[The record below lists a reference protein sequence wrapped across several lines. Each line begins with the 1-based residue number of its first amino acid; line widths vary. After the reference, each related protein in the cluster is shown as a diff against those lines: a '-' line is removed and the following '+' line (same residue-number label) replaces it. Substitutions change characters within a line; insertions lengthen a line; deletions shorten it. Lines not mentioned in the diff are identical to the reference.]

1 MKKLFLIGL
10 ISLLLL
16 FLKARFINEKIFTEK
31 IFSTSTTTTR
41 IQENVIKEKK
51 PLLVIISKNIL
62 IQGDT
67 LLIKIFNAEENTKIK
82 GEFNEKIFD
91 FAPFNNA
98 QELIGVVGIDINTKP
113 GNYYLKIYNDNKEI
127 FNEKITVNKGNF
139 YVTKFILNK
148 DLEDKGYTQS
158 NIVQNIEAK
167 DNALIYKAL
176 ATSTSNL
183 YFKQPFIYPLD
194 KIIKVGDFGTI
205 RKEGN
210 ISLRHLG
217 VDLEAPLNTPVY
229 AINDG
234 IVKFAQNLSTYGK
247 TIIIDHGFGI
257 YSLYLHLNDFKV
269 KENERVKRGEVIG
282 LSGNTGY
289 SLSPH
294 LHFSVKI
301 QGITVEPL
309 NFIEEFNKIITKEIN

>member
-31 IFSTSTTTTR
+31 ILSTSTTTTT

-82 GEFNEKIFD
+82 GEFNGKIFD
-91 FAPFNNA
+91 FALFNNA
-98 QELIGVVGIDINTKP
+98 QELMGVVGIDINTKP

-294 LHFSVKI
+294 LHFSIKI

>member
-1 MKKLFLIGL
+1 
-10 ISLLLL
+10 
-16 FLKARFINEKIFTEK
+16 
-31 IFSTSTTTTR
+31 
-41 IQENVIKEKK
+41 
-51 PLLVIISKNIL
+51 
-62 IQGDT
+62 
-67 LLIKIFNAEENTKIK
+67 
-82 GEFNEKIFD
+82 
-91 FAPFNNA
+91 
-98 QELIGVVGIDINTKP
+98 
-113 GNYYLKIYNDNKEI
+113 
-127 FNEKITVNKGNF
+127 
-139 YVTKFILNK
+139 
-148 DLEDKGYTQS
+148 
-158 NIVQNIEAK
+158 
-167 DNALIYKAL
+167 
-176 ATSTSNL
+176 
-183 YFKQPFIYPLD
+183 
-194 KIIKVGDFGTI
+194 
-205 RKEGN
+205 
-210 ISLRHLG
+210 LRHLG

-294 LHFSVKI
+294 LHFSIKI

>member
-31 IFSTSTTTTR
+31 ILSTSTTTTT
-41 IQENVIKEKK
+41 IQENLIKEKK
-51 PLLVIISKNIL
+51 PLLVIISKKIL

-67 LLIKIFNAEENTKIK
+67 LLIKIFNAEENKKIK
-82 GEFNEKIFD
+82 GEFNGKIFD

-98 QELIGVVGIDINTKP
+98 PELMGVVGIDINTKP

-194 KIIKVGDFGTI
+194 KVIKVGDFGTI

-257 YSLYLHLNDFKV
+257 YSLYLHLNNFKV

-294 LHFSVKI
+294 LHFSIKI